1 MKINH
6 GGDSDFEVVSPSQG
20 GFKTIAA
27 GPSTNHKEIIYDEQV
42 AAKLQELDAE
52 VDSVQ
57 SQIAELQK
65 LKDSLVRERRKVY
78 TGYLKTT
85 QGDGSGSNR
94 KLGVDYTAN
103 SFQWSDNVRLAAMS
117 VFGIS
122 SFRFCQ
128 EAVINAAMDN
138 RNAVVVMPTGGGK
151 SLCYQLPA
159 ILRPGV
165 TLVISPLISLMT
177 DQVLHLQEVG
187 IESELLCG
195 STSRDDSNAILKQI
209 RHGTASDGRALT
221 SSSLSSSSSSKTR
234 DSSWNQHQADGIKLL
249 YVTPE
254 RVAKSKTCLSAL
266 QSAYEQGRLS
276 RIVIDEAHC
285 CSQMGHDYRPDYAKL
300 SLLRRLFPRAPI
312 MCLTAT
318 CGPKV
323 LKEILEIIDL
333 PAITEPDNAAPM
345 RTVYFTAPLF
355 RANLMY
361 QVVQRPQQ
369 VKAAA
374 EAMVDY
380 ILEHHAGHSGIVYC
394 LSQADTEAAAKAL
407 TEISDGRIATGR
419 YHAGLDD
426 ASKQQIHTDWRTG
439 HIQVVCAT
447 IAFGMGIDKPD
458 VRFVIHACI
467 SKSLDGYYQ
476 ETGRAGRDGEDS
488 DCVLYYRPQ
497 DAIRMSSLVASEPT
511 GQEKLSAMLEYAQSA
526 RCRRQLFA
534 EYFSDMFEK
543 GDDQR
548 QRACGICD
556 NCTGNRRNLLIDV
569 RKEMYQL
576 LAILQEMC
584 GQGGRITLTSLSDV
598 ARGLSGGKFN
608 LDPNLT
614 DSGKGKGK
622 GKAST
627 SSSAK
632 AGVVDVQA
640 VAGGKVTLHRDVVDR
655 LIVHGIQSQLIAQS
669 YQATAYTVNVYLEM
683 GPKAPRFLRHP
694 LSTISS
700 PAQLD
705 KLPPVQILPPT
716 ARASTKTAVKRSA
729 PGSPD
734 LTCADKAHVSST
746 SAPKAKKS
754 RSKTIELDAE
764 MGRWPEVKEVEA
776 KSSITTPRRNGPM
789 QKGGSARHSGDSGAS
804 QADAIIID

>member
-1 MKINH
+1 MKDDY
-6 GGDSDFEVVSPSQG
+6 GSDSDFEVVSPSKEG
-20 GFKTIAA
+20 YKTIAA
-27 GPSTNHKEIIYDEQV
+27 GPSANDKEIIYDEQI

-57 SQIAELQK
+57 SQIAKLQK
-65 LKDSLVRERRKVY
+65 LRDSLVRERRKVY
-78 TGYLKTT
+78 TGYIKTI
-85 QGDGSGSNR
+85 QGDVPGSNR
-94 KLGVDYTAN
+94 KLGVDYTAK

-128 EAVINAAMDN
+128 EAVINAAMDG

-159 ILRPGV
+159 ILKPGM
-165 TLVISPLISLMT
+165 TLVVSPLISLMT

-195 STSRDDSNAILKQI
+195 STSREDSNAIMKQI
-209 RHGTASDGRALT
+209 RHGTAFEGRTTT
-221 SSSLSSSSSSKTR
+221 SFSSSSSDTR

-254 RVAKSKTCLSAL
+254 RIAKSKTCLSAL

-300 SLLRRLFPRAPI
+300 SLLRRLFPKAPI

-345 RTVYFTAPLF
+345 RTIYFTAPLF

-369 VKAAA
+369 AKAAA
-374 EAMVDY
+374 EAIIDY

-394 LSQADTEAAAKAL
+394 LSQADTEAMAKAL
-407 TEISDGRIATGR
+407 TEISHGRIAAGR

-426 ASKQQIHTDWRTG
+426 ASKQQIHTEWRTG
-439 HIQVVCAT
+439 YIQVVCAT

-543 GDDQR
+543 GDNQR

-556 NCTGNRRNLLIDV
+556 NCTGDRRDLLIDV
-569 RKEMYQL
+569 RKEIYQL

-584 GQGGRITLTSLSDV
+584 RQGGRITLTSLSDV
-598 ARGLSGGKFN
+598 ARGLGGGKFN

-622 GKAST
+622 GKASM

-655 LIVHGIQSQLIAQS
+655 LIVHGILSQLIDQS

-700 PAQLD
+700 RAQLD
-705 KLPPVQILPPT
+705 KLPPVQILPPIAT
-716 ARASTKTAVKRSA
+716 ASTKTAVKRSA

-734 LTCADKAHVSST
+734 LTCADSATVSST

-754 RSKTIELDAE
+754 RSKTIMLDAE
-764 MGRWPEVKEVEA
+764 KERRPEAEEVEA
-776 KSSITTPRRNGPM
+776 KSAKINPRRGGPR
-789 QKGGSARHSGDSGAS
+789 QKGGSARHSSDFGAS
-804 QADAIIID
+804 QSDAIIID

>member
-1 MKINH
+1 MN
-6 GGDSDFEVVSPSQG
+6 GDYGSDSDFEVVSPSQNG
-20 GFKTIAA
+20 THTSGTRA
-27 GPSTNHKEIIYDEQV
+27 GKVETEVIYDEHV
-42 AAKLQELDAE
+42 AAKLEELDAE
-52 VDSVQ
+52 VESVQ

-65 LKDSLVRERRKVY
+65 LKDSLSRERNKVY
-78 TGYLKTT
+78 TSYLQTLK
-85 QGDGSGSNR
+85 GDGTSISSCR
-94 KLGVDYTAN
+94 KLGIDYTAT
-103 SFQWSDNVRLAAMS
+103 SFSWSDHTRLAALS
-117 VFGIS
+117 VFGIP

-128 EAVINAAMDN
+128 EAVINAAMDG

-159 ILRPGV
+159 VLNPGV
-165 TLVISPLISLMT
+165 TLVVSPLISLMT

-195 STSRDDSNAILKQI
+195 STSREDTNVILKQI
-209 RHGTASDGRALT
+209 RQGIVSGTRTMA
-221 SSSLSSSSSSKTR
+221 SSSSSSKSS
-234 DSSWNQHQADGIKLL
+234 DSGWSQHQADGIKLL

-254 RVAKSKTCLSAL
+254 RIAKSKSCLSAL

-300 SLLRRLFPRAPI
+300 SLLRRLFPKVPI

-333 PAITEPDNAAPM
+333 PPITEPDNAAPK
-345 RTVYFTAPLF
+345 RTIYFTAPLF
-355 RANLMY
+355 RPNLMY

-369 VKAAA
+369 AKAAS
-374 EAMVDY
+374 EAVVDY
-380 ILEHHAGHSGIVYC
+380 VLEHHAGHSGIVYC
-394 LSQADTEAAAKAL
+394 LSQADTEAMAKAL
-407 TEISDGRIATGR
+407 TDISNGRIATGR

-426 ASKQQIHTDWRTG
+426 ASKQLIHTDWRTG
-439 HIQVVCAT
+439 KIQVVCAT

-476 ETGRAGRDGEDS
+476 ETGRAGRDGEKS
-488 DCVLYYRPQ
+488 DCVLFYRPQ

-548 QRACGICD
+548 DRLCGICD
-556 NCTGNRRNLLIDV
+556 NCTGERQNLLIDA

-576 LAILQEMC
+576 LAILAEMC
-584 GQGGRITLTSLSDV
+584 RQGGRITLTSLSDV
-598 ARGLSGGKFN
+598 ARGLGGGKFK

-614 DSGKGKGK
+614 DPGK
-622 GKAST
+622 GKARST
-627 SSSAK
+627 GSSTAK
-632 AGVVDVQA
+632 AGIVDVQT
-640 VAGGKVTLHRDVVDR
+640 VAGGKITQHRDVVDR
-655 LIVHGIQSQLIAQS
+655 LIVHGILSQLIDQS
-669 YQATAYTVNVYLEM
+669 YQATAYTVNVYLEL
-683 GPKAPRFLRHP
+683 GPKATRFVRHP
-694 LSTISS
+694 LSIISS
-700 PAQLD
+700 AAQLE
-705 KLPPVQILPPT
+705 KLPNVQILPPAGT
-716 ARASTKTAVKRSA
+716 ATAAKTAKRPASSNTNLDQA
-729 PGSPD
+729 DTSKASGDSGS
-734 LTCADKAHVSST
+734 
-746 SAPKAKKS
+746 KAKKS
-754 RSKTIELDAE
+754 RLGTTRPV
-764 MGRWPEVKEVEA
+764 GEVLSRSGAMKETGGASRV
-776 KSSITTPRRNGPM
+776 
-789 QKGGSARHSGDSGAS
+789 GSASKDHESSVRRHESDGGAS
-804 QADAIIID
+804 ASDAIVID

>member
-1 MKINH
+1 MKEDY
-6 GGDSDFEVVSPSQG
+6 GSDSDFELVSPSQN
-20 GFKTIAA
+20 
-27 GPSTNHKEIIYDEQV
+27 GPSTKGPSSQGNGKEIIYDEHV
-42 AAKLQELDAE
+42 ATKLEELDTE
-52 VDSVQ
+52 VESVQ

-65 LKDSLVRERRKVY
+65 LKDSLLRERRKVY
-78 TGYLKTT
+78 TTYLKTI
-85 QGDGSGSNR
+85 QADPSGSKR
-94 KLGVDYTAN
+94 KLGIDYTST
-103 SFQWSDNVRLAAMS
+103 SFPWGDDVRMTAMS
-117 VFGIS
+117 VFGIP

-128 EAVINAAMDN
+128 EAVINAAMDG

-159 ILRPGV
+159 ILNPGV
-165 TLVISPLISLMT
+165 TLVVSPLISLMT

-195 STSRDDSNAILKQI
+195 STSREKTNAILKHI
-209 RHGTASDGRALT
+209 RTGTALDGRNEAAT
-221 SSSLSSSSSSKTR
+221 SSTSR
-234 DSSWNQHQADGIKLL
+234 DASWNQHQADGIKLL

-254 RVAKSKTCLSAL
+254 RIAKSKTCLSAL

-300 SLLRRLFPRAPI
+300 SLLRRLFPKVPV

-345 RTVYFTAPLF
+345 RTIYFTAPLF
-355 RANLMY
+355 RPNLMY

-369 VKAAA
+369 AKAAS
-374 EAMVDY
+374 EALVDY
-380 ILEHHAGHSGIVYC
+380 ILQHHAGESGIVYC
-394 LSQADTEAAAKAL
+394 LSQADTEATAKAL
-407 TEISDGRIATGR
+407 TEISNGRIATGR

-426 ASKQQIHTDWRTG
+426 FSKQLIHTDWRTG
-439 HIQVVCAT
+439 QIQVVCAT

-476 ETGRAGRDGEDS
+476 ETGRAGRDGQDS
-488 DCVLYYRPQ
+488 DCVLFYRPQ
-497 DAIRMSSLVASEPT
+497 DAIRMSSLVANEPT

-556 NCTGNRRNLLIDV
+556 NCTGQRQNLLIDA

-576 LAILQEMC
+576 LAMLTEMC
-584 GQGGRITLTSLSDV
+584 RQGGRITLTSLSDV
-598 ARGLSGGKFN
+598 ARGLGGGKFN

-614 DSGKGKGK
+614 DPGNGRAKSSGS
-622 GKAST
+622 ST
-627 SSSAK
+627 AK
-632 AGVVDVQA
+632 AGVVDIQT
-640 VAGGKVTLHRDVVDR
+640 VAGGKITLHRDIVDR
-655 LIVHGIQSQLIAQS
+655 LIVHGILSGFVEQS
-669 YQATAYTVNVYLEM
+669 YQATAYTVNVYLET
-683 GPKAPRFLRHP
+683 GPKASRFTRHP
-694 LSTISS
+694 LSAISS
-700 PAQLD
+700 AEQLE
-705 KLPPVQILPPT
+705 KLPSVQILPPIAT
-716 ARASTKTAVKRSA
+716 ASAQAASKRPA
-729 PGSPD
+729 SPD
-734 LTCADKAHVSST
+734 SAAEGRSSLQT
-746 SAPKAKKS
+746 KSKKS
-754 RSKTIELDAE
+754 RSANKKPSA
-764 MGRWPEVKEVEA
+764 EA
-776 KSSITTPRRNGPM
+776 KLEENTPARDVKIAGSTARRSVAASQSSIPRSPR
-789 QKGGSARHSGDSGAS
+789 DSGAS
-804 QADAIIID
+804 QSDAIVIE